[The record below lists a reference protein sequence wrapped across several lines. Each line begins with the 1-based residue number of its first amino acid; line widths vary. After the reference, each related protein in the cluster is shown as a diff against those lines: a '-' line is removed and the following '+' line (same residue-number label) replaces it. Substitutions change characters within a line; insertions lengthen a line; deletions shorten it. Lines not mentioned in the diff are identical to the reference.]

1 MHTHSPSLSAI
12 TLFLLCVF
20 LGSSINAQEN
30 VNEQQI
36 VLDSSTGTEVLNS
49 ALENLASELMRTLP
63 KTGTYAIQDVTEE
76 SSGLPQQLVKQIS
89 SSLQSSLMIASDF
102 EMKLIDQ
109 SQQNSAWANAVE
121 FNGADFEEV
130 LANSVF
136 DALIV
141 PNFRATNNGV
151 DVSLQAIGAGSE
163 NAGEVLASTS
173 LQSVEIDWEK
183 TASAD
188 QSGKTS
194 KKILEIQAELEKLR
208 LITEPVPD
216 PVTFA
221 DFIHNARIYQGRG
234 ELDDTII
241 SLESAV
247 KIEPNFVDIAFDL
260 TQLLVK
266 RYGAENAK
274 KYIEKRLKP
283 SMNTDMSLLL
293 ALVVDPNDGGISP
306 WTFSNQ
312 EIDFAPLAA
321 QWLWG
326 AGQQVLDDRST
337 SSEPY
342 AQDYAILS
350 AARMVTRSFS
360 SGQFQNFFL
369 DPLRAADF
377 ARNDDA
383 KAIEQR
389 LNRLEY
395 SVFISDYRKGTGNL
409 YYDMPGVCRIAA
421 LFYPEPMP
429 MDLKLRKEKECRN
442 FYDLSGDNG
451 FLRSIFEHDG
461 IAYPNNSQ
469 AQIESPAGDPI
480 DLNDIFVSGTPRVTG
495 PCYLGSSANTSNQPD
510 VSGLTVSRSA
520 VEHYLDERIEP
531 KEYEILTE
539 KSTQLPLSELVF
551 PTVATDRLVFADFCL
566 KGDESFTKL
575 VGISELLITDDVD
588 TSKPILVEALV
599 PSGSD
604 EIHSI
609 TVDVSR
615 DGTTFSDSGLPVD
628 IFKGEGQL
636 WITARP
642 ANYWL
647 WAPGVVQSLIGRT
660 NIISVAYTDTF
671 GENKKI
677 NKSKIFLNAN
687 EEFVSL
693 HSLESNGFIGDNQR
707 FALNLISGY
716 TFDASQDWSY
726 LRNTAK
732 GFSEHADDTTND
744 ASFAAGS
751 EALATEGLA
760 EVSAWQ
766 SLNDN
771 GTCFPAIELAYT
783 PTNID
788 EYVTMRSEPS
798 TEAEAVEKIG
808 KGTILFRAD
817 DSVYLGINSGSA
829 GFCRSLCNAEN
840 NDAGT
845 SQESL
850 AFCIQDNG
858 LWYKL
863 KSNSGAIG
871 YISAKFLAI
880 STDPIYD

>member
-1 MHTHSPSLSAI
+1 MLAYHPSPSAIILVCLSV
-12 TLFLLCVF
+12 L
-20 LGSSINAQEN
+20 LGSLAKAQEN
-30 VNEQQI
+30 GNGQQI
-36 VLDSSTGTEVLNS
+36 VVNPSTGTEVLNS
-49 ALENLASELMRTLP
+49 TLENLASELMRTLP
-63 KTGTYAIQDVTEE
+63 KTGTYAIQEVTEE

-109 SQQNSAWANAVE
+109 SQQNSAWANAIE
-121 FNGADFEEV
+121 FNGASFEQV
-130 LANSVF
+130 LENSTF

-141 PNFRATNNGV
+141 PSLRATNDGI

-173 LQSVEIDWEK
+173 LQSVAIDWEK
-183 TASAD
+183 TASSD

-194 KKILEIQAELEKLR
+194 KRILEIQAELEKLR
-208 LITEPVPD
+208 SITEPVTE

-221 DFIHNARIYQGRG
+221 DFIHNARIYQSRG
-234 ELDDTII
+234 ELDDTIT
-241 SLESAV
+241 SLESAI
-247 KIEPNFVDIAFDL
+247 KIEPSFVDIAYDL

-283 SMNTDMSLLL
+283 SISADMSLLL
-293 ALVVDPNDGGISP
+293 ALVVDPNDGGIGS

-312 EIDFAPLAA
+312 EVNFPPLAA

-337 SSEPY
+337 RSEPY
-342 AQDYAILS
+342 AQDYALLT

-360 SGQFQNFFL
+360 SGQFQNYFL

-383 KAIEQR
+383 KALEQR

-395 SVFISDYRKGTGNL
+395 SVFISDYTRGTGNS

-429 MDLKLRKEKECRN
+429 EDLKLRKEKECRN
-442 FYDLSGDNG
+442 FYDLSRDNG

-461 IAYPNNSQ
+461 IAYPNNPLAQMKSQ
-469 AQIESPAGDPI
+469 TGDPI

-495 PCYLGSSANTSNQPD
+495 PCYSGPSANTSDPSD
-510 VSGLTVSRSA
+510 GSELTVSQGA
-520 VEHYLDERIEP
+520 VEPYLDERIEP
-531 KEYEILTE
+531 KEYEILTRA
-539 KSTQLPLSELVF
+539 STQLPLSELVF
-551 PTVATDRLVFADFCL
+551 PTVATDRIVFADFCL
-566 KGDESFTKL
+566 KRDESSTKL

-588 TSKPILVEALV
+588 TNKPILVQALV

-615 DGTTFSDSGLPVD
+615 DGTTFSNSGLPVD

-636 WITARP
+636 WITPGP
-642 ANYWL
+642 ANNWL
-647 WAPGVVQSLIGRT
+647 WAPGVVQSLVGRT
-660 NIISVAYTDTF
+660 NIISVTYTDTF
-671 GENKKI
+671 GEKK
-677 NKSKIFLNAN
+677 NVDKSKIFLNAS
-687 EEFVSL
+687 EDFASL
-693 HSLESNGFIGDNQR
+693 HSLEENGFIGDNRR

-726 LRNTAK
+726 ARSYAK
-732 GFSEHADDTTND
+732 GLSANVNDTASDPSFTSDSEL
-744 ASFAAGS
+744 
-751 EALATEGLA
+751 LATEGF
-760 EVSAWQ
+760 EESSAWQ
-766 SLNDN
+766 SLANN
-771 GTCFPAIELAYT
+771 ATCFPSFELAYT

-798 TEAEAVEKIG
+798 TEGGAVEKIV

-817 DSVYLGINSGSA
+817 DNVYLGINSGTAS
-829 GFCRSLCNAEN
+829 FCRSLCTAEN
-840 NDAGT
+840 DGAGT
-845 SQESL
+845 SEESL
-850 AFCIQDNG
+850 AVCIQDNG

-863 KSNSGAIG
+863 RSDSGAIG

-880 STDPIYD
+880 STDPVYD

>member
-1 MHTHSPSLSAI
+1 MRTYRPSLSAI
-12 TLFLLCVF
+12 TLVCLFIF

-30 VNEQQI
+30 GNEQQI
-36 VLDSSTGTEVLNS
+36 VMDPSTGTEVLNS
-49 ALENLASELMRTLP
+49 ALEDLASELMRTLP

-109 SQQNSAWANAVE
+109 SQQNSAWANAIE

-130 LANSVF
+130 LENSAF

-141 PNFRATNNGV
+141 PNFRATNDGI

-173 LQSVEIDWEK
+173 LRSVAIDWEK

-188 QSGKTS
+188 LSGKTS

-208 LITEPVPD
+208 LITEPVRD

-221 DFIHNARIYQGRG
+221 DFIHNARIYQSRG
-234 ELDDTII
+234 ELDDTIT

-283 SMNTDMSLLL
+283 SMKTDMSMLL
-293 ALVVDPNDGGISP
+293 ALVVDPNNSGIGP

-312 EIDFAPLAA
+312 ELDFPPLAA
-321 QWLWG
+321 QWIWG

-342 AQDYAILS
+342 AQDYAILT

-360 SGQFQNFFL
+360 SGQFQNYFL
-369 DPLRAADF
+369 DPLRASDF

-383 KAIEQR
+383 KALEQR

-395 SVFISDYRKGTGNL
+395 SVFISDYAKGTGNL

-429 MDLKLRKEKECRN
+429 QDLKLRKEKECGN
-442 FYDLSGDNG
+442 FYDLSRDNG
-451 FLRSIFEHDG
+451 FLKNIFEHDG
-461 IAYPNNSQ
+461 IAYPNNSL
-469 AQIESPAGDPI
+469 AQIESPTGDPI
-480 DLNDIFVSGTPRVTG
+480 SLEDIFVSGTPRVTS
-495 PCYLGSSANTSNQPD
+495 PCYLGPSANTSYQPD
-510 VSGLTVSRSA
+510 GSELTVSQSA
-520 VEHYLDERIEP
+520 VEPYLDDRVEP

-539 KSTQLPLSELVF
+539 TSTQLPLSELVF

-636 WITARP
+636 WITPRP

-660 NIISVAYTDTF
+660 NIISVTYTDTF
-671 GENKKI
+671 GEKKTV
-677 NKSKIFLNAN
+677 NKSKIFLNAS

-693 HSLESNGFIGDNQR
+693 HSLEKNGFIGDNQR

-726 LRNTAK
+726 LRNNTK
-732 GFSEHADDTTND
+732 ESSEHLDDTASD
-744 ASFAAGS
+744 PSFASDAG
-751 EALATEGLA
+751 AQATEGF
-760 EVSAWQ
+760 EDSSAWQ
-766 SLNDN
+766 SLGEN
-771 GTCFPAIELAYT
+771 GSCFPAFELAYT

-798 TEAEAVEKIG
+798 TEAGAVEKIA
-808 KGTILFRAD
+808 KGSILFRAD
-817 DSVYLGINSGSA
+817 ETVYLGNNSGSA
-829 GFCRSLCNAEN
+829 GFCRSLCTAEN

-845 SQESL
+845 SEESL
-850 AFCIQDNG
+850 AVCIQDNG

-863 KSNSGAIG
+863 KSDSGALG